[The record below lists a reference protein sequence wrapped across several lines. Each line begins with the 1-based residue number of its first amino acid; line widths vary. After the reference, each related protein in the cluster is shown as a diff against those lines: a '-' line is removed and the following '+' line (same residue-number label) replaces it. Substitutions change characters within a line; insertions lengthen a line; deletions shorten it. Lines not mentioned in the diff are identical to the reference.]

1 MLFGLL
7 FQVPFELFKL
17 VLIAVDDGEIQ
28 IDVTLNVWIVK
39 SRGEL

>member
-7 FQVPFELFKL
+7 FQVPFELFEL

-28 IDVTLNVWIVK
+28 INVTLNVWIAK